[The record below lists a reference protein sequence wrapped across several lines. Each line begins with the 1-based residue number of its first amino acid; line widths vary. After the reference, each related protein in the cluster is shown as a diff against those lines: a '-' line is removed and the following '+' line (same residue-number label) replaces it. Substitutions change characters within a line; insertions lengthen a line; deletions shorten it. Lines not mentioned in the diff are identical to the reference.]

1 VTAFITRLSFFVLIT
16 AYSLSSVSAAQR
28 VVFNLSG
35 EPKTLDPH
43 LATGVLES
51 HVINQIYEG
60 LTRTD
65 EKGLAVPGIATKWDV
80 SDDGT
85 SYTFYLRAA
94 KWSNGDAVTA
104 HDFVYGWRRCLA
116 PATAAE
122 YAYQLYHIAGAEEYN
137 RGKGAAESVAV
148 TAENDSVLTIKL
160 KHPTPYFPALTGH
173 YAYFPLNE
181 KWVVAHGDWASAPA
195 SFLGNGAF
203 KLTDWRRRDRIILR
217 KNEQYYDASLVKLD
231 EIEMAMVANE
241 STALMQW
248 ETGKFD
254 IITQVPLPDV
264 PRLKAAKQLQVTPYL
279 GVYYVALNQG
289 QKPFNDAR
297 VRKAFSMAIDRAQIT
312 KAILRGGQQE
322 AYGVVSPGM
331 ELPGIG
337 DYRKATGDLF
347 QQDVAE
353 AKKLLAAAG
362 YPNGRGLPPIKYIYN
377 DLEMHR
383 TVGEALQRMWLE
395 NLGVR
400 VTLQV
405 QEYKVYIQTLHSKT
419 FQMARAGWIADFA
432 NPAAF
437 LDMFMSSAGNNSF
450 NYNSPEFDALLAKS
464 RQATDIKAQ
473 AALLQQAE
481 RKLVSDDMVVAPIYF
496 YTNQFLQK
504 PHVKGVSWN
513 PLGNVDF
520 RAAHV
525 EGR

>member
-1 VTAFITRLSFFVLIT
+1 MIVSVMSPAF
-16 AYSLSSVSAAQR
+16 AAQR

-51 HVINQIYEG
+51 HVINQMYEG
-60 LTRTD
+60 LIRTD
-65 EKGLAVPGIATKWDV
+65 EKGLAVPGMANRWDV
-80 SDDGT
+80 SSDGT
-85 SYTFYLRAA
+85 SYTFYLRTA
-94 KWSNGDAVTA
+94 KWSNGEAVTA
-104 HDFVYGWRRCLA
+104 HDFVYGWRRCLN

-122 YAYQLYHIAGAEEYN
+122 YAYQLYHIQGAEEYN
-137 RGKGAAESVAV
+137 RGKGTAESIAVAAES
-148 TAENDSVLTIKL
+148 DSVLTVKL
-160 KHPTPYFPALTGH
+160 KHPAPYFPALTGH
-173 YAYFPLNE
+173 FAYFPLNE
-181 KWVVAHGDWASAPA
+181 KWVAAHADWASDPA
-195 SFLGNGAF
+195 GFLGNGAF
-203 KLTDWRRRDRIILR
+203 KLTDWRHRDRIILQ
-217 KNEQYYDASLVKLD
+217 KNGQYYDAGLVKLD
-231 EIEMAMVANE
+231 EIEMTMVANE

-264 PRLKAAKQLQVTPYL
+264 PRLKAARQLQVTPYL

-289 QKPFNDAR
+289 QKPFNDTR
-297 VRKAFSMAIDRAQIT
+297 VRKAFSLAIDRAQIT

-322 AYGVVSPGM
+322 AYGVVSPGI

-337 DYRKATGDLF
+337 DYRKTTGDLF
-347 QQDVAE
+347 KQDVAE

-362 YPNGRGLPPIKYIYN
+362 YPNGRGLPPVKYTYN

-405 QEYKVYIQTLHSKT
+405 QEYKVYIQTLHSKN

-450 NYNSPEFDALLAKS
+450 NYNSPEFDGLLAKS
-464 RQATDIKAQ
+464 RQATDIKTQ
-473 AALLQQAE
+473 TALLQQAE
-481 RKLVSDDMVVAPIYF
+481 KKLIRDDMVVAPIYF

-504 PHVKGVSWN
+504 PHVKGVIWN

-520 RAAHV
+520 REAYV